1 MVGSAAVEPRA
12 EPLAAEPPAAEP
24 LAAEPGVVPP
34 VAALLAVPVAV
45 SLAVA
50 PVAVPVVVG
59 SAVEPVEPVAPA
71 AGPVVAPVAGGLVMF
86 VVAPP
91 VSPWPPESP
100 GMPRSR
106 PRIGGPARTRK
117 FSPNLL
123 VGSNTSS
130 KANLQ
135 TSTKNYTSLEVLTA
149 LPRWSKLQKLA
160 ADLATIVPPT
170 LVLLRARPAE
180 QVHLWARHSQILP
193 YTIPSPS
200 HMPPVGLQ
208 MEQTLPGFQ
217 CCMVPRMHHHET
229 EVEWLGQSEGLT
241 WRGPPGHLFCMIPNP
256 SCGIHRCKLVK
267 DPKI

>member
-45 SLAVA
+45 SLAAA

-59 SAVEPVEPVAPA
+59 SAVESVEPVAPA

-106 PRIGGPARTRK
+106 PRIGGPARMRK
-117 FSPNLL
+117 FSPNLPTL
-123 VGSNTSS
+123 P
-130 KANLQ
+130 ANLQ

-180 QVHLWARHSQILP
+180 QVHL
-193 YTIPSPS
+193 
-200 HMPPVGLQ
+200 
-208 MEQTLPGFQ
+208 
-217 CCMVPRMHHHET
+217 
-229 EVEWLGQSEGLT
+229 
-241 WRGPPGHLFCMIPNP
+241 
-256 SCGIHRCKLVK
+256 
-267 DPKI
+267 